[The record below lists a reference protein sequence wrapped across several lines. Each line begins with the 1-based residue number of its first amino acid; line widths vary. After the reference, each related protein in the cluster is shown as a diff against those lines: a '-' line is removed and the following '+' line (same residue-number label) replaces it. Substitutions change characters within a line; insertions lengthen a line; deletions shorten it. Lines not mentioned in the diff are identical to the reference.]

1 MTDKELKRFLDFW
14 YIDLSKLVGKKYRD
28 KLKRAIDNGND
39 SERYNREKDEGDTL
53 QQ

>member
-1 MTDKELKRFLDFW
+1 MTNKELKRFLDFW

-28 KLKRAIDNGND
+28 KLKRAKENGND
-39 SERYNREKDEGDTL
+39 SERYDREKDEGDTL

>member
-28 KLKRAIDNGND
+28 KLKRMIDYGAD
-39 SERYNREKDEGDTL
+39 TERYDRKEDEGDTL